1 MDQTNFR
8 DKTTQSKIKSL
19 HIPTDI
25 SRFQPM
31 KRLSILL
38 LLTVFF
44 AVNSLQPSA
53 LLAQDSSK
61 SGSQNWY
68 KGNLHTHSL
77 WSDGN
82 DFPEMICKWYKDR
95 GYHFLGLSDHNILS
109 VGQKW
114 MDVEVVK
121 RRGSK
126 TGFERYQKV
135 FGGDWVET
143 RMKDNKT
150 EVRLKPL
157 NEFKALFDEPE
168 KFLMIQAE
176 EITDHFG
183 RLPIHINATNLQDL
197 IKPQGGTSVRDT
209 ISNNLK
215 AIKRQQERVG
225 RPIFAHL
232 NHPNFGWAVSAEDL
246 AAVVE
251 EKFFEVYNGHPSVNQ
266 LGDAKRPS
274 LEKMWDIANTI
285 RIGKMKL
292 PPLHG
297 IATDDSHNY
306 FGTTGSSPGRGWVM
320 VKAAKLTPSKLIN
333 ALEAGDFY
341 ASSGVEVNSFAHN
354 DSAKTFS
361 VSIKAAK
368 GVTYK
373 TQFIGTKK
381 DVDVSELKSVG
392 VVLKESNELNPSY
405 KLTGDELYVR
415 VVITS
420 SSSHPNP
427 SLKGQKQQAWL
438 QPMWR

>member
-1 MDQTNFR
+1 MN
-8 DKTTQSKIKSL
+8 
-19 HIPTDI
+19 
-25 SRFQPM
+25 
-31 KRLSILL
+31 
-38 LLTVFF
+38 
-44 AVNSLQPSA
+44 
-53 LLAQDSSK
+53 LLAFFCALPLLFISASLVPPELAGQEKPQDA
-61 SGSQNWY
+61 GQNWY

-109 VGQKW
+109 IGQKW

-126 TGFERYQKV
+126 TGFDRYQKV
-135 FGGDWVET
+135 FGNDWVET
-143 RMKDNKT
+143 RIKGEKT

-197 IKPQGGTSVRDT
+197 IKPQGGGSVRET
-209 ISNNLK
+209 MSNNLK
-215 AIKRQQERVG
+215 AIKRQQDRIG

-232 NHPNFGWAVSAEDL
+232 NHPNFGWAVTAEDL

-266 LGDAKRPS
+266 LGDAKRPG
-274 LEKMWDIANTI
+274 LEKMWDIANAI

-292 PPLHG
+292 PPLYG

-320 VKAAKLTPSKLIN
+320 VKATKLTPSKLIH
-333 ALEAGDFY
+333 ALEAGEFY
-341 ASSGVEVNSFAHN
+341 ASSGVEVHSFEF
-354 DSAKTFS
+354 DSKTKEFS
-361 VSIKAAK
+361 VSIKAVE
-368 GVTYK
+368 GVTYE
-373 TQFIGTKK
+373 TQFIGTKRGADFSDLEK
-381 DVDVSELKSVG
+381 VG
-392 VVLKESNELNPSY
+392 MVFKESKSLTPSY
-405 KLTGDELYVR
+405 KLSGDELYVR

-420 SSSHPNP
+420 SESHPNP

-438 QPMWR
+438 QPVWK

>member
-1 MDQTNFR
+1 M
-8 DKTTQSKIKSL
+8 
-19 HIPTDI
+19 
-25 SRFQPM
+25 
-31 KRLSILL
+31 
-38 LLTVFF
+38 
-44 AVNSLQPSA
+44 PSA
-53 LLAQDSSK
+53 LAGQETTK
-61 SGSQNWY
+61 SATQNWY

-109 VGQKW
+109 IGQKW

-126 TGFERYQKV
+126 TGFERYQKI
-135 FGGDWVET
+135 FGNDWVET
-143 RMKDNKT
+143 RVKNEKT

-157 NEFKALFDEPE
+157 NEFKPLFDEPE

-197 IKPQGGTSVRDT
+197 IKPQGGGSVRET
-209 ISNNLK
+209 MSNNLK
-215 AIKRQQERVG
+215 AIKRQQDRIG

-232 NHPNFGWAVSAEDL
+232 NHPNFGWAVTAEDL

-266 LGDAKRPS
+266 LGDTKRPG

-285 RIGKMKL
+285 RIGKMEL
-292 PPLHG
+292 PPLYG

-320 VKAAKLTPSKLIN
+320 VKATKLTPSKLIN

-341 ASSGVEVNSFAHN
+341 ASSGVEVDSFEF
-354 DSAKTFS
+354 DSDTKEFS
-361 VSIKAAK
+361 VSIKAAE
-368 GVTYK
+368 GVTYE

-381 DVDVSELKSVG
+381 DTDVSDLEKVG
-392 VVLKESNELNPSY
+392 MVLKESKSLTPSY
-405 KLTGDELYVR
+405 KLSGDELYVR

-420 SSSHPNP
+420 SESHPNP

-438 QPMWR
+438 QPIWK

>member
-1 MDQTNFR
+1 
-8 DKTTQSKIKSL
+8 
-19 HIPTDI
+19 
-25 SRFQPM
+25 M
-31 KRLSILL
+31 KRLSLL
-38 LLTVFF
+38 CSLSLLFLS
-44 AVNSLQPSA
+44 ASLVPLELVGQEKT
-53 LLAQDSSK
+53 QDAT
-61 SGSQNWY
+61 QNWY

-109 VGQKW
+109 IGQKW

-126 TGFERYQKV
+126 TGFERYQKI
-135 FGGDWVET
+135 FGNDWVET
-143 RMKDNKT
+143 RVKGEKT

-197 IKPQGGTSVRDT
+197 IKPQGGGSVRET
-209 ISNNLK
+209 MSNNLK
-215 AIKRQQERVG
+215 AIKRQQDRIG

-232 NHPNFGWAVSAEDL
+232 NHPNFGWAVTAEDL

-266 LGDAKRPS
+266 LGDAKRPG

-292 PPLHG
+292 PPLYG

-320 VKAAKLTPSKLIN
+320 VKATKLTPSKLIN

-341 ASSGVEVNSFAHN
+341 ASSGVEVDSFEF
-354 DSAKTFS
+354 DSKTKEFS
-361 VSIKAAK
+361 VSIKAVE
-368 GVTYK
+368 GVTYE
-373 TQFIGTKK
+373 TQFIGTKRGA
-381 DVDVSELKSVG
+381 DVSDLEQVG
-392 VVLKESNELNPSY
+392 MVFKESKSLTPSY
-405 KLTGDELYVR
+405 KLSGDELYVR
-415 VVITS
+415 VVVTS
-420 SSSHPNP
+420 SESHPNP

-438 QPMWR
+438 QPVWK